1 MQSVKGVGV
10 GEGDMVG
17 AGVVAGGV
25 GAGVGALVVGRVGG
39 WVCGVGGFGWEQ
51 WGLGVGD

>member
-1 MQSVKGVGV
+1 MQSVKVVGV
-10 GEGDMVG
+10 GEGDRVG
-17 AGVVAGGV
+17 AGVVAGGL
-25 GAGVGALVVGRVGG
+25 GALVVGAVGS